1 MPRKIIDFSLDLF
14 QKDIIP
20 ICSLK
25 QFDECTLNIKLK
37 SNGEVYNATGC
48 SSVIYISCGNDV
60 FKQDTNITVN
70 ESTIKILLKK
80 EMLQKYGKALA
91 EIELI
96 NSEGV
101 ITSTTFILDV
111 EGKIGEGATIPGGI
125 EGFVEK
131 YERLIREFKAK
142 VDTTVDSCNTR
153 VDNKLDQLEKDYNTT
168 KNEVI
173 KKTDDKIVEIDKR
186 FNQLTA
192 QQQQDSEVIDARDG
206 EISLPARLDRD
217 LKYED
222 GKTVKD
228 KIADIEGLKEIQD
241 MKYETDKGYI
251 TCENTKNGV
260 IDNIKIEG
268 LSLNNLAN
276 KQVGYF
282 PSGDATNGVDSIVI
296 TENSSIL
303 CYEYE
308 VEQNTTYTI
317 LKLTVTDRGNIC
329 LFDNNRLG
337 TRASSAYI
345 SALNT
350 TNAPF
355 TFTTK
360 ANEKF
365 MLVYVATEKSTSPKA
380 DIILLKGDYTN
391 KPLPKEAFTG
401 IKSVGKGVNLTN
413 LVTRYSYNSAQY
425 VATSYVDNSKL
436 KANDLCTVLVN
447 NQSEEDMR
455 VYLNEDLFNKKPSFI
470 VPSQSSIKVLAIVKN
485 DYVYSA
491 DAPQQSALLK
501 NAVAHTSTI
510 NYKACLVIGDYEN
523 SKLEYF
529 EGTIKG
535 YAIEI
540 KSNNKNLFDIEEVK
554 QNLSSRTQF
563 GFVEYDGRENC
574 VTLKDNIN
582 AIPWLTSPFK
592 PNTRYRLT
600 YSVFYQNKANEFKRG
615 MYLRFIYT
623 DGSFST
629 LNVQTTNQWINVD
642 FISEAGKTV
651 KYIDNSWGY
660 PTSETKSYLDLD
672 SVMLSEGTD
681 IVPYV
686 KHQQHKKVILLNEPL
701 RGIEGRAKDLIAKI
715 ENKYYEKRVCAE
727 VVLNGDENWTK
738 YSDLGKCLCFYYKL
752 PNQHGGPYT
761 FINDKLK
768 SIHSFDDTDHIHIN
782 DTGLHITIEKTK
794 LETQD
799 VEGFKKW
806 LKANPV
812 TVVYKL
818 VKEEL
823 YECIPLS
830 LNSYEDETIVQI
842 TSGAINP
849 HLEFSITSHINN
861 LVLSNRDRINY
872 LEEKFTESL
881 KKILAGD
888 MQSLAY
894 MLYPEDFK
902 EEDIPTVIPEIVD
915 M

>member
-1 MPRKIIDFSLDLF
+1 MPRKIIDFNLDLF
-14 QKDIIP
+14 QKNILP
-20 ICSLK
+20 VCSLK
-25 QFDECTLNIKLK
+25 QFDECTLNINLK
-37 SNGEVYNATGC
+37 SDGEVYNAIGC
-48 SSVIYISCGNDV
+48 NAVIYISCKNDV
-60 FKQDTNITVN
+60 YKQDTGITVN

-111 EGKIGEGATIPGGI
+111 EGKIGEGSTIPGGI

-131 YERLIREFKAK
+131 YERLIREFKSK

-153 VDNKLDQLEKDYNTT
+153 VDNKLGQLEKDYNTT

-228 KIADIEGLKEIQD
+228 KIADIEGLKEMQD

-268 LSLNNLAN
+268 LSLNNLYEN
-276 KQVGYF
+276 KQKNFQETVIYSPLESLNLGLLTEGKEYTVIILNNT
-282 PSGDATNGVDSIVI
+282 TNYKSFRICDG
-296 TENSSIL
+296 
-303 CYEYE
+303 
-308 VEQNTTYTI
+308 NTTYDLVPKTI
-317 LKLTVTDRGNIC
+317 GNIAKFTYKPPTTE
-329 LFDNNRLG
+329 LQK
-337 TRASSAYI
+337 SVIAYFYP
-345 SALNT
+345 NQ
-350 TNAPF
+350 N
-355 TFTTK
+355 
-360 ANEKF
+360 KF
-365 MLVYVATEKSTSPKA
+365 VEGDQNKLHVL
-380 DIILLKGDYTN
+380 ILEGDYTN
-391 KPLPKEAFTG
+391 KPIPTEAFTG
-401 IKSVGKGVNLTN
+401 IKSVGEEVTLTN
-413 LVTRYSYNSAQY
+413 LVTRYLHSAVQY

-436 KANDLCTVLVN
+436 KANDICTVLVDN
-447 NQSEEDMR
+447 PSEEDMR
-455 VYLNEDLFNKKPSFI
+455 VYLNEDLFDKAPSFI
-470 VPSQSSIKVLAIVKN
+470 VPSKSSIKYLATVKK

-501 NAVAHTSTI
+501 NSITHTNTI
-510 NYKACLVIGDYEN
+510 NYKACLIVGDYEN
-523 SKLEYF
+523 SNLEYF

-535 YAIEI
+535 YTIEI

-752 PNQHGGPYT
+752 PNQHGGSYT

>member
-1 MPRKIIDFSLDLF
+1 MPRKIIDFDLDLF
-14 QKDIIP
+14 QKNILP
-20 ICSLK
+20 VCSLK
-25 QFDECTLNIKLK
+25 QFDECTLNINLK
-37 SNGEVYNATGC
+37 SDGEVYNAIGC
-48 SSVIYISCGNDV
+48 NAVIYISCKNDV
-60 FKQDTNITVN
+60 YKQDTGITVN

-80 EMLQKYGKALA
+80 EMLQEHGKALA
-91 EIELI
+91 EIELK
-96 NSEGV
+96 NSEGT
-101 ITSTTFILDV
+101 ITTTTLILDID
-111 EGKIGEGATIPGGI
+111 GKIGEGSTIPGGI

-131 YERLIREFKAK
+131 YERLIREFKSK

-153 VDNKLDQLEKDYNTT
+153 VDNKLGQLEKDYNTT

-173 KKTDDKIVEIDKR
+173 KKTDNKIDDIEKR
-186 FNQLTA
+186 FNRLTA
-192 QQQQDSEVIDARDG
+192 SQQQDSEVIDARDG

-228 KIADIEGLKEIQD
+228 KIADIEGLKEMQD

-268 LSLNNLAN
+268 LSLNNIHPSSQYEFGCDSVNMGRFVLNKGKDKINIVINENLESWYYCDLGKVDINLLKPNTKFTIVFSNASGLTGVKLASGDLTYQISN
-276 KQVGYF
+276 LASIKNNIAVITTNDMSNL
-282 PSGDATNGVDSIVI
+282 PSGSKKICVYTSIVG
-296 TENSSIL
+296 TAGTTVNAEKVMIL
-303 CYEYE
+303 E
-308 VEQNTTYTI
+308 
-317 LKLTVTDRGNIC
+317 
-329 LFDNNRLG
+329 
-337 TRASSAYI
+337 
-345 SALNT
+345 
-350 TNAPF
+350 
-355 TFTTK
+355 
-360 ANEKF
+360 
-365 MLVYVATEKSTSPKA
+365 
-380 DIILLKGDYTN
+380 GDYTN
-391 KPLPKEAFTG
+391 KPIPAEAFTG
-401 IKSVGKGVNLTN
+401 IKSVGEEVTLTN
-413 LVTRYSYNSAQY
+413 LVTRYNHSAVQY
-425 VATSYVDNSKL
+425 VATSYVDNSKV
-436 KANDLCTVLVN
+436 KANDICTVVVDN
-447 NQSEEDMR
+447 PSEEDMR
-455 VYLNEDLFNKKPSFI
+455 VYLNEDLFDKAPSFI
-470 VPSQSSIKVLAIVKN
+470 VPSKSSIKYLATVKK

-501 NAVAHTSTI
+501 NSITHNNTI
-510 NYKACLVIGDYEN
+510 NYKACLVVGDYKN
-523 SKLEYF
+523 SNLEYF
-529 EGTIKG
+529 EGSIKK
-535 YAIEI
+535 YKIETF
-540 KSNNKNLFDIEEVK
+540 SQNKNLFD
-554 QNLSSRTQF
+554 
-563 GFVEYDGRENC
+563 
-574 VTLKDNIN
+574 
-582 AIPWLTSPFK
+582 
-592 PNTRYRLT
+592 
-600 YSVFYQNKANEFKRG
+600 
-615 MYLRFIYT
+615 M
-623 DGSFST
+623 ST
-629 LNVQTTNQWINVD
+629 LEQGGMMWGNGEFYPQSTDRCTSQKYINVIPGRTIYKNKLTAFLLYD
-642 FISEAGKTV
+642 RNKQHIGTNSVGSNSAGV
-651 KYIDNSWGY
+651 YSLNPYVVENGVAYIRPVFSSQYGGNPSLLTD
-660 PTSETKSYLDLD
+660 
-672 SVMLSEGTD
+672 VMLSYSPITEY
-681 IVPYV
+681 VP
-686 KHQQHKKVILLNEPL
+686 HQQHKKVILLNEPL

-752 PNQHGGPYT
+752 PNQHGGSYT

-818 VKEEL
+818 VKEEV
-823 YECIPLS
+823 YECKPLL

-872 LEEKFTESL
+872 LEEKITESL

-902 EEDIPTVIPEIVD
+902 EDIPTVIPEIVD